1 MIANK
6 NFLNIYIIP
15 SLKVF
20 AFFFSIIAVITFTI
34 YASMIGGHMLAKKF
48 FKNKQYNNIDKSTFF
63 KKKLN
68 LKGRTKRNPNNV
80 NYNELFK
87 DNEEKFQLIKNGKQY
102 SEVDDEYENEYD
114 DKHCKNLDDFL
125 NRVNERKEFQ
135 KFFVEDNGN
144 PKENPKANFNSKCDN
159 KLNKNV
165 NEAIHDNK
173 HISIVLKNNDE
184 NLIMFDD
191 QSEKI
196 FKRTPELKHTPI
208 EKEKTEDQY
217 EEQGK
222 LYNDSFD
229 IRKKNPS
236 LYYKT
241 PLANI
246 RKNTMSSQK

>member
-1 MIANK
+1 
-6 NFLNIYIIP
+6 
-15 SLKVF
+15 
-20 AFFFSIIAVITFTI
+20 
-34 YASMIGGHMLAKKF
+34 MIGGQMLAKKF
-48 FKNKQYNNIDKSTFF
+48 FKNKQDNYIDKSTFF

-102 SEVDDEYENEYD
+102 SEVNDEDENDID

-125 NRVNERKEFQ
+125 CRVNERKEFQ

-144 PKENPKANFNSKCDN
+144 PKENAKVNFNSNGDDKV
-159 KLNKNV
+159 NKNV
-165 NEAIHDNK
+165 NEAVHDNK
-173 HISIVLKNNDE
+173 QISIVLKNNDE

-191 QSEKI
+191 QSKKNW
-196 FKRTPELKHTPI
+196 KRTPDLKYSPI
-208 EKEKTEDQY
+208 EKENAVVQHD
-217 EEQGK
+217 EEGK
-222 LYNDSFD
+222 IYDDSFV